1 MSPALGVIN
10 WLVLMQG
17 QGGGTGTTVQPVWR
31 DPVPS
36 KAQGQIVPSSGA
48 SYSIFSLGTIVQAGN
63 EAGVE
68 EPGWLVGQAGH
79 DVTVGSRVFGG
90 LSEERPG
97 LWRLAGV

>member
-1 MSPALGVIN
+1 MSPSLGVIN

-17 QGGGTGTTVQPVWR
+17 QGGSMGTTVQPVCR

-36 KAQGQIVPSSGA
+36 KAKGQTVPSSGA
-48 SYSIFSLGTIVQAGN
+48 SYSIFSLGAIFQAGD

-79 DVTVGSRVFGG
+79 DVTVGSRV
-90 LSEERPG
+90 LRQ
-97 LWRLAGV
+97 VV